1 MGKKIRWGLLGA
13 GSIVDSWMMGLLQC
27 DDCEVTAVSS
37 RTEAS
42 ARKVADRWNLPKV
55 ETYEQMCGDPEI
67 DVVYIPVP
75 HTQHKELA
83 IMAMEHGKSVLC
95 EKPSAVNAGELREM
109 TTCAKKNNVFFMEAA
124 WTRFFPVTEKML
136 EMVRS
141 GRIGD
146 VRHVQASFSFRCD
159 DGTNN
164 HLTDPNRAGGGMLD
178 VGIYTLH
185 FAYSI
190 FQRMPQKLVGLASFD
205 TDDMHLQVD
214 EQASYVA
221 QYDDGA
227 LATLSCGIRTSMQD
241 FGYVYGTKG
250 YIFLPHFW
258 HPERMDIYSDGQ
270 TETVELPVPQK
281 IEGIHDSGYQ
291 YEIAYVNDCLRKG
304 LKEAPKMPYHES
316 LEVLQEIDKLRADW
330 GFYYPSE
337 KV

>member
-146 VRHVQASFSFRCD
+146 VRHVQASFDYF
-159 DGTNN
+159 
-164 HLTDPNRAGGGMLD
+164 
-178 VGIYTLH
+178 
-185 FAYSI
+185 
-190 FQRMPQKLVGLASFD
+190 GLW
-205 TDDMHLQVD
+205 
-214 EQASYVA
+214 A
-221 QYDDGA
+221 Q
-227 LATLSCGIRTSMQD
+227 
-241 FGYVYGTKG
+241 
-250 YIFLPHFW
+250 P
-258 HPERMDIYSDGQ
+258 
-270 TETVELPVPQK
+270 
-281 IEGIHDSGYQ
+281 IHS
-291 YEIAYVNDCLRKG
+291 
-304 LKEAPKMPYHES
+304 
-316 LEVLQEIDKLRADW
+316 
-330 GFYYPSE
+330 
-337 KV
+337 